1 MSDWNDW
8 IGDSRFDLD
17 GDGEYDIFEEAGRQ
31 TNHLITM
38 GVFDD
43 DDGDYDYNDDWQDYC
58 EDGSEYGLYPE
69 DFDDEEDYEMALEE
83 AREAEEDEEE
93 GFGAFMPTP
102 VVNIPITFSIEV
114 PQGEHESKDYPN
126 ARQKQAAGFW
136 DTFGDNS
143 PEGKRAAFIIG
154 NAASIPAANYLTA
167 DGRFLYAQAIK
178 DHFTVPCALPDE
190 DLEQE
195 IEFWDIFRKLQC
207 RDGAL
212 TLEVWD
218 WCLQQFAPYAE
229 YAVAAEYD
237 LWFSVLSF
245 MRNHA
250 EDFLPQCVDYIAEHP
265 AFLEAIQKLY
275 TSGNYIVY
283 ILIIEALKQHRAKI
297 ANALFN
303 MEFEAAKNNWKDIN
317 LTMQSLVDAC
327 YCFDEPMAV
336 KYIKN
341 HYLAK
346 LKTLDDGMVLDEIPE
361 WEEKLNKTIADLEQW
376 G

>member
-1 MSDWNDW
+1 MKNDWNW
-8 IGDSRFDLD
+8 WPGDSVFDFN
-17 GDGEYDIFEEAGRQ
+17 GDGKLDFTERVIRDVQHMRM
-31 TNHLITM
+31 M
-38 GVFDD
+38 GLLDD
-43 DDGDYDYNDDWQDYC
+43 DDDDTDYSTDDDDDDWRDNC
-58 EDGSEYGLYPE
+58 EAY
-69 DFDDEEDYEMALEE
+69 DDEDEDDLDDDFSSAGSL
-83 AREAEEDEEE
+83 
-93 GFGAFMPTP
+93 
-102 VVNIPITFSIEV
+102 NIPLTFSVEV
-114 PQGEHESKDYPN
+114 VPGEHKSKDYPN

-136 DTFGDNS
+136 DTFGDDS
-143 PEGKRAAFIIG
+143 AEGKRAAFIIG

-167 DGRFLYAQAIK
+167 DGNFLYAQAIK
-178 DHFTVPCALPDE
+178 DNFTIPCSLPDE

-195 IEFWDIFRKLQC
+195 IEFWDIFRKLRC
-207 RDGAL
+207 RDSAL

-229 YAVAAEYD
+229 YAVGVEYD

-245 MRNHA
+245 MRSNA

-265 AFLEAIQKLY
+265 AFLEALGKIY
-275 TSGNYIVY
+275 NSGNYIVY

-297 ANALFN
+297 ANALFD
-303 MEFEAAKNNWKDIN
+303 MEFEATKNNWKDIN

-341 HYLAK
+341 HFLAK